1 MAELGNPQTGDQST
15 VSPDEQIEQ
24 EANYFA
30 MHLLV
35 PTDMLRAEVQKMG
48 GVEIVDDSSGDLKK
62 LAKRFGVSEAVIA
75 FRLAEVAP

>member
-48 GVEIVDDSSGDLKK
+48 GVEIVDNSSGDLKK